1 MEVPVII
8 QVLGYIVGIIGTAYG
23 IMMRR
28 KLIRSQLKTEQTK
41 ASYYRSK
48 RKAEEMRKTKDF
60 VEAGKTFW
68 DWITG
73 NKTNSTKS

>member
-1 MEVPVII
+1 MI
-8 QVLGYIVGIIGTAYG
+8 GYVVGIIGTAYG

-28 KLIRSQLKTEQTK
+28 KLVRFQLKTERAK
-41 ASYYRSK
+41 ASYYRTK

-60 VEAGKTFW
+60 VEVGKTFW

-73 NKTNSTKS
+73 NKTKS

>member
-1 MEVPVII
+1 MI
-8 QVLGYIVGIIGTAYG
+8 GYVVGIVGTSYG

-28 KLIRSQLKTEQTK
+28 KLVRSQLKTERAK

-48 RKAEEMRKTKDF
+48 RKAEDVRKTKDF
-60 VEAGKTFW
+60 VDAGKTFW

-73 NKTNSTKS
+73 NKSKSTEGL